1 MWLFDNLIKT
11 SSCQLKIWSIK
22 NNLSN
27 RCFWAGVFLLL
38 LCGCGFHF
46 AGKPIDSSQVPDL
59 NIRSSLPSL
68 WQQRLYRFLKI
79 REVNNYPSSELSLWI
94 EDFSESKRP
103 VSLNSRAKVA
113 EYSLEFSFKIR
124 LTDKNNT
131 ALMEPKKLTAGR
143 IYRFNEQQVPGKQ
156 AEEDFLKQAMI
167 EDLFDQML
175 RYVDAALKN
184 QPTKAQPIE
193 AQPITNQINSAI
205 SPTSSLSDLR

>member
-1 MWLFDNLIKT
+1 MWLFSRPL
-11 SSCQLKIWSIK
+11 L
-22 NNLSN
+22 
-27 RCFWAGVFLLL
+27 AGICLLL

-46 AGKPIDSSQVPDL
+46 AGKPIDSSQLPDL

-68 WQQRLYRFLKI
+68 WQQRLYRFLKV

-124 LTDKNNT
+124 LTDKNN
-131 ALMEPKKLTAGR
+131 AVLMASKKLTTGR

-175 RYVDAALKN
+175 RYVDASLKHN
-184 QPTKAQPIE
+184 TK
-193 AQPITNQINSAI
+193 TI
-205 SPTSSLSDLR
+205 SSSTIKPMIHQSLAPLTDGR